1 MHLFWKTLL
10 HSSSLHS
17 LCSTH
22 IGLFVSNTHKVLPF
36 CRDFLHAVLM
46 TCIVTFLLSWMGTCH
61 MVITHYTKLNK
72 WKNEW
77 MSKWMNYQQ
86 KRRKLIEIS
95 VNSTERMKWVSTNVL
110 SVKNKALII
119 TDRKCYVI
127 LSLIIKTKTL
137 RFQRQYFGVLEIF

>member
-1 MHLFWKTLL
+1 
-10 HSSSLHS
+10 
-17 LCSTH
+17 
-22 IGLFVSNTHKVLPF
+22 
-36 CRDFLHAVLM
+36 
-46 TCIVTFLLSWMGTCH
+46 
-61 MVITHYTKLNK
+61 
-72 WKNEW
+72 
-77 MSKWMNYQQ
+77 MNYQQ